1 VTEQHDL
8 VLQQLRRPRGLP
20 KYAEVVQG
28 IVCCG
33 LDCGLEKPMNSVQST
48 FSFPRNS
55 FIGRDHSEAAVWK
68 TALTKNEPSCLV
80 VKRRLAPHRS
90 MNEP

>member
-1 VTEQHDL
+1 MVGLGGLEPPTSPLSEQHDL

-33 LDCGLEKPMNSVQST
+33 LDCGLEKVHEFCGNPHFHFLEIRSSI
-48 FSFPRNS
+48 SRRAEA
-55 FIGRDHSEAAVWK
+55 RDIYK
-68 TALTKNEPSCLV
+68 DI
-80 VKRRLAPHRS
+80 
-90 MNEP
+90 